1 MSSFVQLEATVQEAT
16 AKIDGIG
23 MGGPASSGGA
33 AAPKALGAD
42 DGSVLAD
49 MMAAKFAPIASVL
62 GAVAETMGD
71 VRRDPLTNQ
80 VQSGPSKFTGAS
92 KKRAPEPFIKPT
104 YTEMKQQAKQ
114 VGVVASKFGKL
125 DAKALAA
132 GRSASNDPFKRKR
145 DVDLLERSNITKM
158 GMQSSIR
165 GMTLQE
171 KIVRGL
177 VPQELVA
184 QLNGARQ
191 ELEKPSLEVL
201 ENSLETND
209 ARAKQR
215 LQNTAPSFQQT
226 LKMSA
231 PGMG

>member
-1 MSSFVQLEATVQEAT
+1 MSSFVQLEATVQDAT
-16 AKIDGIG
+16 AKIEGLG
-23 MGGPASSGGA
+23 MGGSAGPNAS
-33 AAPKALGAD
+33 APKAGAD

-49 MMAAKFAPIASVL
+49 LMAAKFAPIASVL

-80 VQSGPSKFTGAS
+80 TQSGPSKFTGAS

-104 YTEMKQQAKQ
+104 STEMKQQAKQ
-114 VGVVASKFGKL
+114 VGVATSKFGKL

-145 DVDLLERSNITKM
+145 DIDLVERANISKM
-158 GMQSSIR
+158 GMQSAIR

-171 KIVRGL
+171 KITRGL

-191 ELEKPSLEVL
+191 DLEKPSLEVL
-201 ENSLETND
+201 DNSLQNND
-209 ARAKQR
+209 ARAQAR

-231 PGMG
+231 PGMN